1 MMFYRNDSR
10 IPYSGLI
17 ILLLACFL
25 LLPWLGETL
34 FNSKGEPREAIVAVA
49 MIESGDWILPLSY
62 GADMPFKPPMMA
74 WIIAALA
81 EVFNGG
87 HVTVYLSRLPS
98 ALAAIAMI
106 MGGFFWARRE
116 RGDRFA
122 MIFSIITLTCFEVF
136 RAAMA
141 CRLDMLLTAFM
152 VGALYI
158 FYRIH
163 ETPKRNHRHLW
174 LWAWLLLNCAV
185 LTKGPVG
192 SLLPCM
198 VGGAYFLFRGD
209 RFLLAFGKFITLA
222 LTSLLLPALWYYAAW
237 LQGGDAFYDLM
248 MEENIGRLTGNMS
261 YESHT
266 QPFYYNFIT
275 LAAGLLPWTLV
286 LAGAIFCVRRWR
298 PDPLKPAGMLA
309 LTAVVLIVGFYC
321 IPSSKRSVY
330 LLPAYPFVCYAL
342 ATILADARC
351 RNLTVVFAWFF
362 AILAVIAPVAY
373 VCLLI
378 WPVPGVSFDMPQ
390 WYGYIFL
397 AVPLLAGV
405 AWILRRHDPAA
416 HCMASVWALYLAY
429 IVCIMPSVLNP
440 RSDARLMGKI
450 PADSSTQIYTYA
462 AGHDDYR
469 LFTLNFYYNN
479 RLRSLPESAD
489 TDLLPP
495 GTVVLSP
502 EPADLTALDPDF
514 IWYRL
519 TRRSCDFRQ
528 PLVMGV
534 KP

>member
-10 IPYSGLI
+10 IPYAGLI
-17 ILLLACFL
+17 ILLAACVL

-34 FNSKGEPREAIVAVA
+34 FNSKGEPREAIVAMA

-106 MGGFFWARRE
+106 MGGFYWARRE

-122 MIFSIITLTCFEVF
+122 LIFSFVTLTCFEVF

-152 VGALYI
+152 VGALYL

-163 ETPKRNHRHLW
+163 ETPKHRHGRLW
-174 LWAWLLLNCAV
+174 LAAWFLLSCAV

-192 SLLPCM
+192 AFLPCM
-198 VGGAYFLFRGD
+198 IGGAYFLFRGD
-209 RFLLAFGKFITLA
+209 RFIPAFFKFFGLAVSALLI
-222 LTSLLLPALWYYAAW
+222 PAVWYYAAW
-237 LQGGDAFYDLM
+237 IRGGDAFFDLM

-261 YESHT
+261 YESHE
-266 QPFYYNFIT
+266 QPFYYNFMT

-286 LAGAIFCVRRWR
+286 FIGALFIIRKWR
-298 PDPLKPAGMLA
+298 PAPLKPAGMLA
-309 LTAVVLIVGFYC
+309 LTAVVLTVAFYC

-330 LLPAYPFVCYAL
+330 LLPAYPFACYAI
-342 ATILADARC
+342 ASIMNEVNAR
-351 RNLTVVFAWFF
+351 RLVVVFAWFF
-362 AILAVIAPVAY
+362 AILAVLAPSVY
-373 VCLLI
+373 VVLLI
-378 WPVPGVSFDMPQ
+378 WPLPGITLEMPH
-390 WYGYIFL
+390 WYGYVALCVPPL
-397 AVPLLAGV
+397 AAV
-405 AWILRRHDPAA
+405 AWFLRRHDPAA
-416 HCMASVWALYLAY
+416 HAIASVWSLYLAY

-440 RSDARLMGKI
+440 RSDARLMDRI

-462 AGHDDYR
+462 PGHDDYR
-469 LFTLNFYYNN
+469 LFTLNFYYGD
-479 RLRSLPESAD
+479 RLRSLPESAR
-489 TDLLPP
+489 TELLPS

-502 EPADLTALDPDF
+502 EPDDMSILDPNF
-514 IWYRL
+514 TWYRL
-519 TRRSCDFRQ
+519 TRHSCDFRQ